1 MVLQALALPMHLNEL
16 KKSSLDELNKK
27 AASQGLTPSDSKD
40 ATQLILEIL
49 RAHTKSGGAVSSS
62 GTLEILGD
70 GFGFLRGSKN
80 DFSPSPQ
87 DIYVSPSQIRRFHLN
102 TGDDVKGQVRPPK
115 ESERYFALLRVETIN
130 GLSTDKATTSQG
142 FSERTAVHAAQRIGL
157 GHTSTSSKLFDL
169 LCPLGKGQRAL
180 IFAPART
187 HGDAL
192 LLDLANAAK
201 HHKKEYDLTCLIV
214 GQRPEF
220 VSEYLAAAP
229 GEIASSS
236 FDEPSQ
242 RHTQITDV
250 VLENAKR
257 AADKGQDVLILVDSL
272 SRLASAASQASPGT
286 GIALPGGLSPRGM
299 QATRRLFGAGRNLQS
314 AGSITVI
321 ALLRDSGS
329 AIDTH
334 LRQEFSDSANATIQL
349 SSKASRACCAL
360 PLAQDGF
367 YNPDE
372 AKFLDAD
379 ALEALAKAR
388 ATLDVPTAD
397 EYHEALRA
405 LEADL

>member
-1 MVLQALALPMHLNEL
+1 MHLNEL
-16 KKSSLDELNKK
+16 KKSSLEELNKK
-27 AASQGLTPSDSKD
+27 AASKGLRPSDPKD

-49 RAHTKSGGAVSSS
+49 RAHTKTGGVVSSA

-70 GFGFLRGSKN
+70 GFGFLRGSKS

-102 TGDDVKGQVRPPK
+102 TGDDVAGQVRPPK

-142 FSERTAVHAAQRIGL
+142 FSERTAVHSSQRIGL
-157 GHTSTSSKLFDL
+157 GHTSASSKLFDM

-180 IFAPART
+180 VFAPART

-201 HHKKEYDLTCLIV
+201 HHKSEYDLTCLIV

-257 AADKGQDVLILVDSL
+257 AADKGKDVLIIVDSL
-272 SRLASAASQASPGT
+272 SRLASAASQASPGS

-299 QATRRLFGAGRNLQS
+299 QAARRLFGAGRNLQS

-329 AIDTH
+329 AIDMY

-349 SSKASRACCAL
+349 SAAAALACCAL

-372 AKFLDAD
+372 AKFLDD
-379 ALEALAKAR
+379 EAQKRLAEAR
-388 ATLDVPTAD
+388 ARLAVNGAD
-397 EYHEALRA
+397 EYHKALQA
-405 LEADL
+405 IEADL